1 MRICIDLDG
10 VVCRLKRPGETYEDV
25 EPVPGAI
32 EKLRELRGHGHYVI
46 LYTARHMRTC
56 DGNVGKV
63 MARVAQITLDWLAR
77 HGAEYDEI
85 HFGKP
90 WADVY
95 VDDNAL
101 RFTTWQAIAG
111 DGSNLPRSTESTR
124 DSGMSVVPDVPTN
137 R

>member
-10 VVCRLKRPGETYEDV
+10 VVCRLKRAGETYADV

-32 EKLRELRGHGHYVI
+32 DKLRELRLAGHHII

-56 DGNVGKV
+56 EGNVGQVIAKV
-63 MARVAQITLDWLAR
+63 GRLTLDWLAR

-95 VDDNAL
+95 IDDNAL
-101 RFTTWQAIAG
+101 RFSSWDALLG
-111 DGSNLPRSTESTR
+111 DGSNLPRSTESSR
-124 DSGMSVVPDVPTN
+124 DS
-137 R
+137 